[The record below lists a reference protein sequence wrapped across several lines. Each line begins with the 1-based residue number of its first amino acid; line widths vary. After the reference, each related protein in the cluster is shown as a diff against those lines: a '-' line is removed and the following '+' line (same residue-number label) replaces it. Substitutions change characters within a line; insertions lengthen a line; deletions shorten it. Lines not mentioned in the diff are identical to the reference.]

1 MCAYQEKLEKLC
13 SAITSGKSGVGDII
27 IFATHSKKRGGKKRK
42 KKKSKLAK
50 KLKLYQTKTCIR
62 WMWQYCKTWRSQ
74 AGLFYE
80 PLDTNR
86 GKLLS
91 PGRGEKR
98 KIRRNHKVTRRGIL
112 FKKKK
117 KSPVKHFQ
125 IKTPHVASCVAFR
138 VNIYVVEGEERWKRF
153 GVGSRAS
160 VWRQWLKQDLAVIT
174 RVAGITHTAQ
184 LPHKFKPSHLS
195 ETVVFV

>member
-1 MCAYQEKLEKLC
+1 MASVTSSYLQRIQRKGEEKKE
-13 SAITSGKSGVGDII
+13 
-27 IFATHSKKRGGKKRK
+27 KKRSRSWQRSWNCIKQKLVSGECGSTVKREGHRRVCFTSRLIQTEGNFYLPVAVRSE
-42 KKKSKLAK
+42 KSVGT
-50 KLKLYQTKTCIR
+50 TK
-62 WMWQYCKTWRSQ
+62 WHDEGYS
-74 AGLFYE
+74 L
-80 PLDTNR
+80 
-86 GKLLS
+86 
-91 PGRGEKR
+91 
-98 KIRRNHKVTRRGIL
+98 
-112 FKKKK
+112 KKKK